1 MLRRVTAS
9 QMVASTTNAPKGNSF
24 PKLGDILVN
33 LSVKN
38 TPKVTRKLRLIGD
51 PYMFFEYTDKQ
62 YVPNPT
68 NDPAVRGKTVKVPFP
83 DADVNKSFN
92 RIGHD
97 EQSQCPWKK
106 MGYIYT
112 TQFAQNCFE
121 KQDDG
126 TWVVKILKKGKSIF
140 ESFANEQINRFDN
153 PELDDDFPK
162 HLGTRNA
169 HAVRITAEA
178 TGKEGPQSVKYSV
191 SYDYKPTYIDD
202 DMLDLLIK
210 AGEPTAEE
218 LETERRDYN
227 KARKSDLSMPGWED
241 MFMYGYPLHKIFK
254 HTPVKV
260 EVAQAA
266 PSKVE
271 YVDEDVEL
279 DINPVVIKPPK
290 SAPVPA
296 SFDDDDDVPVVRK
309 KAAPKP
315 VVMDDDDD
323 DIIPFLSE
331 ED

>member
-1 MLRRVTAS
+1 
-9 QMVASTTNAPKGNSF
+9 
-24 PKLGDILVN
+24 
-33 LSVKN
+33 
-38 TPKVTRKLRLIGD
+38 
-51 PYMFFEYTDKQ
+51 
-62 YVPNPT
+62 
-68 NDPAVRGKTVKVPFP
+68 
-83 DADVNKSFN
+83 
-92 RIGHD
+92 
-97 EQSQCPWKK
+97 
-106 MGYIYT
+106 MGYICT
-112 TQFAQNCFE
+112 TQFAQNCLE

-140 ESFANEQINRFDN
+140 ESFANEQMNRYDN

-218 LETERRDYN
+218 IETERRDYN
-227 KARKSDLSMPGWED
+227 KARKSDPTMPEWED

-290 SAPVPA
+290 SAPVVA
-296 SFDDDDDVPVVRK
+296 SYDDDDDAPVVKK

>member
-9 QMVASTTNAPKGNSF
+9 QLMASTNNAPKGNSF

-38 TPKVTRKLRLIGD
+38 TPKVVRKLRLIGD
-51 PYMFFEYTDKQ
+51 PYMFFEFTDKQ

-68 NDPAVRGKTVKVPFP
+68 NDPAIRGKTVKVPFP
-83 DADVNKSFN
+83 DADLNKSFN
-92 RIGHD
+92 RIGHED
-97 EQSQCPWKK
+97 QSQCPWKK
-106 MGYIYT
+106 MGYIFT
-112 TQFAQNCFE
+112 TQFAQNCLE

-140 ESFANEQINRFDN
+140 ESFANEQMNRYEN

-191 SYDYKPTYIDD
+191 SYDYKPTFIND
-202 DMLDLLIK
+202 DMMDLLMK
-210 AGEPTAEE
+210 SGEPTAEE
-218 LETERRDYN
+218 LETERKEYN
-227 KARKSDLSMPGWED
+227 KASKSDPSMPEWED

-254 HTPVKV
+254 HTAVKV
-260 EVAQAA
+260 EVAQATPA
-266 PSKVE
+266 KQE
-271 YVDEDVEL
+271 YVDEDVEPDL
-279 DINPVVIKPPK
+279 NPVVIKPPK
-290 SAPVPA
+290 ATPAPI
-296 SFDDDDDVPVVRK
+296 SYNDEDDATVVKK

-315 VVMDDDDD
+315 VVIEDDDDF
-323 DIIPFLSE
+323 IPFLE